1 MASDLETLNRTDVN
15 LLVYDNAV
23 IKKFEYFTSWM
34 KQSIVVKTGVLQS
47 QEFCWLNF
55 LELEQLQKHPA
66 FVA

>member
-47 QEFCWLNF
+47 
-55 LELEQLQKHPA
+55 
-66 FVA
+66 